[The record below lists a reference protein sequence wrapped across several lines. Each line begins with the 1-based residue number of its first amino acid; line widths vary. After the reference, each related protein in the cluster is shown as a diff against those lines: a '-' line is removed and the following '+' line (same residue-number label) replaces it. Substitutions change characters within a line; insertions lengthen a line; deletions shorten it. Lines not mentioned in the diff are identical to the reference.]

1 MGEPVVFFRTFCN
14 FGWLNMKT
22 HTNFNNSK
30 GPELHLMLACFQ
42 SKSGFKMGEF
52 TLNIKKA
59 AWN

>member
-1 MGEPVVFFRTFCN
+1 MFFRTFCN